1 MASNV
6 EWLRA
11 EKVDNETLRVS
22 YDENTSTESRE
33 GIVTA
38 SIGEVSGTITVMQ
51 SGAPAETEPED
62 PDTTDEDDDGDD
74 TDQEPA
80 DPTAETRKEIEDAIE
95 TLKSSQDT
103 HIQPTTAVEEKVNA
117 LKSGTPTPEDIQGA
131 KDAIKLLK
139 VPQETITNLQ
149 SKIDEISAKITTLE
163 NAGNAPAG
171 TIQPLKEGLEARKR
185 TQTQITTMQEKL
197 TALESEIAG
206 VEEKIAIEDLM
217 AALKT
222 KQDPHI
228 QTQAFDEAEAK
239 VNALKSGT
247 PTPEDIQGAKD
258 AITLLKMPQE
268 TITTL
273 QAQIDEISAKITALE
288 AAGNAPAGTI
298 QPLKDGLEARKRTQT
313 QITTMQ
319 GKLTALES
327 EIAGV
332 EEKIVIEDLSTLA
345 GKQDSQLQTI
355 ANARMKLATLKA
367 MINSANFV
375 AARQAIEVIT
385 VPSDATVMALQGEID
400 AISAKITAL
409 KNAGN
414 APSGTIQP
422 LKDGLAARET
432 AQMTIAGTAAAVSNL
447 QTELYKITV
456 PAKTTEVQ
464 NLLKSIVAS
473 NGIGWS
479 RIITE
484 QEIEKVKSLIEE
496 GADVNAQGYGTTIL
510 LLLLKQN
517 RPPRS
522 AQTFLAFPGIN
533 VNIKDNEGKTALDWA
548 NAINRFT
555 NGRQSLLNAL
565 EKVGAKTAA
574 QLDAE

>member
-1 MASNV
+1 
-6 EWLRA
+6 
-11 EKVDNETLRVS
+11 

-298 QPLKDGLEARKRTQT
+298 QPLKDGL
-313 QITTMQ
+313 
-319 GKLTALES
+319 
-327 EIAGV
+327 
-332 EEKIVIEDLSTLA
+332 
-345 GKQDSQLQTI
+345 
-355 ANARMKLATLKA
+355 
-367 MINSANFV
+367 
-375 AARQAIEVIT
+375 
-385 VPSDATVMALQGEID
+385 
-400 AISAKITAL
+400 
-409 KNAGN
+409 
-414 APSGTIQP
+414 
-422 LKDGLAARET
+422 AARET

-565 EKVGAKTAA
+565 EKAGAKTAA